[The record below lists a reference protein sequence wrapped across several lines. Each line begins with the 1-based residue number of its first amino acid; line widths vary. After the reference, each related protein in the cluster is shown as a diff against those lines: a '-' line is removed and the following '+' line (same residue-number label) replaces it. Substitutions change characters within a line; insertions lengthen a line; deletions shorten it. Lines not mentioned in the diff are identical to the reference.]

1 MFWNSFSLRLLFVP
15 KLRRAVPRNQVR
27 WRIPRFN
34 LCLPSLLQPHWEE
47 IGPLSLTS
55 RNIHSSF
62 CKSSN
67 GQFISCFILYLWLIL
82 AFSNTFKLLNGESFQ
97 KAPCVI
103 FTYPNAFFQN
113 AFILKSQVWFDEH
126 TWQWSVDMFINEC
139 FKLDSPFDSCYAYE
153 FAFFFF
159 SFNTVVRQTETG
171 LCVYCLMLNQPTLS
185 DLSPEFSR
193 VLLVQTTL

>member
-82 AFSNTFKLLNGESFQ
+82 AFSNIFKLLNGESFQ

-103 FTYPNAFFQN
+103 FTYPNAFFQKCIYFEIISLIWW
-113 AFILKSQVWFDEH
+113 AHVFIH
-126 TWQWSVDMFINEC
+126 EC

>member
-103 FTYPNAFFQN
+103 FTYPNAFFQKCIYFEIISLIWW
-113 AFILKSQVWFDEH
+113 AHVTVICWHVHSWVFQIGFTFWLMLCLWV
-126 TWQWSVDMFINEC
+126 C
-139 FKLDSPFDSCYAYE
+139 
-153 FAFFFF
+153 FFFF
-159 SFNTVVRQTETG
+159 PSILWLDKQKQVF
-171 LCVYCLMLNQPTLS
+171 VYTAWCWISQH
-185 DLSPEFSR
+185 
-193 VLLVQTTL
+193 

>member
-82 AFSNTFKLLNGESFQ
+82 AFSNTFKLLNGRVFRKPLVLYLLIQMPSF
-97 KAPCVI
+97 KMHL
-103 FTYPNAFFQN
+103 FWNH
-113 AFILKSQVWFDEH
+113 KSDSMSTRDSDLLTCSFM
-126 TWQWSVDMFINEC
+126 SVSNWIHLLTHAM
-139 FKLDSPFDSCYAYE
+139 LMSLL
-153 FAFFFF
+153 FF
-159 SFNTVVRQTETG
+159 SSILWLDKQKQVF
-171 LCVYCLMLNQPTLS
+171 VYTAWCWISQH
-185 DLSPEFSR
+185 
-193 VLLVQTTL
+193 

>member
-97 KAPCVI
+97 KAPFLYLLI
-103 FTYPNAFFQN
+103 QMPSFKMHLFWNH
-113 AFILKSQVWFDEH
+113 KSDLMSTRDSDLLTCSFM
-126 TWQWSVDMFINEC
+126 SVSNWIHLLTLC
-139 FKLDSPFDSCYAYE
+139 LWVC
-153 FAFFFF
+153 FFFF
-159 SFNTVVRQTETG
+159 FNTVVRQTETG